1 MRRRT
6 RENDTV
12 SYWKSMVDIITTLMM
27 VVLLILM
34 FFVLSFL
41 DNRNNGKQHDDNDHT
56 SYYDHAASYRAT
68 PTPTPTNTPTP
79 RPAHDNNG
87 GGGGGGGGHGVDE
100 LGTTPTP
107 VPTVVE
113 QPEGDRAAVHVVLYD
128 EETNKTIVA
137 ANVTFELYTAGG
149 SRQTLSTHYPVLES
163 YTEFLTTEDGDFYLP
178 EKIRLG
184 EYYFHQTTPVEG
196 YDYAQDFHFT
206 IDDTYEWNEPYVVRI
221 PLGPSKN
228 NIQVQLNDSA
238 TGLGLPGVV
247 FDVVASGDV
256 ITPDGTVRYRNG
268 EVVDVITCDELGY
281 GLGSE
286 LYLGTYTL
294 VPRDLPFG
302 YAFPT
307 LDSRVVTLEK
317 RTEAGAYAPAVVL
330 ESDLTTVRVVV
341 KDEYLEEQYITG
353 MTYMLSS
360 ADDPDEN
367 RHFIT
372 NDAGYF
378 EITGLKKNTTYILSE
393 VDVVYGYLS
402 NNEPI
407 SFTVNSAGYIEQ
419 SPLLKVDLQ
428 YRMLRLEISTIDRIL
443 KTPLAGYNVS
453 LVNQNGVV
461 VHSWTSDGTVY
472 KINGIETG
480 VYTLKIENVDRE
492 ITIVVEDVVE
502 VQKFNASVLTPK
514 SYMALFGVGSIIV
527 IFLGG
532 AIAIVVPKWLKRRK
546 EERRKGA
553 K

>member
-27 VVLLILM
+27 VILLILM
-34 FFVLSFL
+34 FFVLNFL
-41 DNRNNGKQHDDNDHT
+41 VNRNEDKYENNDHT
-56 SYYDHAASYRAT
+56 GYYDSAYN
-68 PTPTPTNTPTP
+68 PDITNTPTP
-79 RPAHDNNG
+79 SPSPTPTPEPDEDG
-87 GGGGGGGGHGVDE
+87 GGGGGGAYEEIV
-100 LGTTPTP
+100 TPTP
-107 VPTVVE
+107 VPTVFDM
-113 QPEGDRAAVHVVLYD
+113 GDSEKAAIYVVLYD
-128 EETNKTIVA
+128 EETNHVIMAGDVA
-137 ANVTFELYTAGG
+137 FELYSAAG
-149 SRQTLSTHYPVLES
+149 SKQTLSTYYPVVES
-163 YTEFLTTEDGDFYLP
+163 YTEFITTEEGDFYLP

-184 EYYFHQTTPVEG
+184 DYYFHQITPIDG
-196 YDYAQDFHFT
+196 YDFAADFYFNVDESHDWT
-206 IDDTYEWNEPYVVRI
+206 DPYIVRI
-221 PLGPSKN
+221 PLGASRN
-228 NIQVQLNDSA
+228 NIQVQLNDA
-238 TGLGLPGVV
+238 NTGLGLPGVV
-247 FDVVASGDV
+247 FDVVANGDV
-256 ITPDGTVRYRNG
+256 VTPDGTIRYRSG
-268 EVVDVITCDELGY
+268 EAVDVITCDETGY

-302 YAFPT
+302 YASPT
-307 LDSRVVTLEK
+307 LDSRVVNLEK
-317 RTEAGAYAPAVVL
+317 RSEAGAYSPTTVL
-330 ESDLTTVRVVV
+330 ESGLTTVRIVAM
-341 KDEYLEEQYITG
+341 DEFIEDTYITG
-353 MTYMLSS
+353 MTYVLSS

-402 NNEPI
+402 GNEPI
-407 SFTVNSAGYIEQ
+407 SFTVNSFGYIEQ
-419 SPLLKVDLQ
+419 SPIYSVNLA

-492 ITIVVEDVVE
+492 ITIVVEDVVD

-527 IFLGG
+527 VFLGG